1 MGTATAKNQSGVC
14 DSAQARDGKQVGKRK
29 QNGRPPKLV
38 TYKGETKTVDEWS
51 ALTGVTSAAIN
62 YRLSINVPE
71 DMLFVN
77 GRLKRDTYSDRDDTI
92 KLTHGDRT
100 MSIRQWSEY
109 LGISIG
115 TLRTRLRNGLSPK
128 HIFSKDKLPT
138 GVPSGY
144 FFNKRKPRDP
154 NTVNAMRIEY
164 NGKKLTIRQ
173 WAQELGISQCTI
185 RSRYNLGMPLEQV
198 FDTSKSGIPR
208 KSLKDVAKVRCFVCN
223 EMIAPRVVDKGNY
236 VIHTRF
242 KKAHHKC
249 YKDWQRIQQEL
260 TGQRKKLKDL
270 DG

>member
-1 MGTATAKNQSGVC
+1 MAAIDPKNQCGDRA
-14 DSAQARDGKQVGKRK
+14 DSQARDGKQVGKRK

-38 TYKGETKTVDEWS
+38 TYKGETKPVEEW
-51 ALTGVTSAAIN
+51 AAITGVTVAAIN
-62 YRLSINVPE
+62 YRLSINVPD
-71 DMLFVN
+71 DMLFAK

-92 KLTHGDRT
+92 KLTHDDRT

-128 HIFSKDKLPT
+128 HIFSKEKLPT
-138 GVPSGY
+138 GVPAGY

-154 NTVNAMRIEY
+154 DSINAMRIEY
-164 NGKKLTIRQ
+164 QGKKLTIRQ
-173 WAQELGISQCTI
+173 WAAELGISQCTI
-185 RSRYNLGMPLEQV
+185 RSRFNLGMPLEQV

-208 KSLKDVAKVRCFVCN
+208 KSFKETTKIRCFVCN

-249 YKDWQRIQQEL
+249 FKEWQKIQFEL
-260 TGQRKKLKDL
+260 TGGRKKFKDL